1 MNIILYLLNII
12 QYQYKIIGQL
22 LTLSV
27 NTFLSSS
34 GLLTIHT
41 LQSIK
46 NSKSTNYQKSFP
58 TSRIGIGR
66 ILLDTMNSDTT
77 RQSNPCSVMANATF
91 LKISA
96 VSPVMFR
103 SITSCGTMEKNR
115 PRSYAKY
122 ANLVSSLMLK
132 QIFKNAC
139 LEMPS
144 LQPHARTYERPQTLR
159 YT

>member
-103 SITSCGTMEKNR
+103 SITSCGTMEK
-115 PRSYAKY
+115 
-122 ANLVSSLMLK
+122 K
-132 QIFKNAC
+132 QTQILCKVCQSRFKPNA
-139 LEMPS
+139 EADFQKRMS
-144 LQPHARTYERPQTLR
+144 
-159 YT
+159 

>member
-27 NTFLSSS
+27 NTFLSSN

-103 SITSCGTMEKNR
+103 SITSCGTMEKTD
-115 PRSYAKY
+115 PD
-122 ANLVSSLMLK
+122 LM
-132 QIFKNAC
+132 QS
-139 LEMPS
+139 MPIS
-144 LQPHARTYERPQTLR
+144 FQA
-159 YT
+159 

>member
-103 SITSCGTMEKNR
+103 SITSCGTMEKTD
-115 PRSYAKY
+115 PD
-122 ANLVSSLMLK
+122 LM
-132 QIFKNAC
+132 QS
-139 LEMPS
+139 MPIS
-144 LQPHARTYERPQTLR
+144 FQA
-159 YT
+159 